1 MGEKELVKRDL
12 FSYLAMKMGF
22 FLLKSVFTRMHD
34 CFYTYVK
41 EKNETKFNL
50 DVLRAYHN

>member
-22 FLLKSVFTRMHD
+22 FFLLKSVFTGIQD

-41 EKNETKFNL
+41 EKNETKRNST
-50 DVLRAYHN
+50 